1 MAIFTFFNKF
11 KIALNFQ
18 VHHWF
23 HSFIHVWQ
31 LEEPLCTNKL
41 IDQMN
46 YTLLSNYTLNDMQL
60 ALKRYYW
67 HLKLP
72 HLLSIKTST
81 IINNNYV
88 SALSGDF
95 TIDFNQKQLRLTAI
109 APALTAVSHFTWH
122 QIVRKN
128 TRLCKA
134 LFCRKFQ
141 LRGIRCGE
149 IDVANPCYALAG
161 RIINALCGTRLFC
174 VFLSW
179 YQRFSTA
186 RPLSLWWNQ
195 TIPDQSGAV

>member
-122 QIVRKN
+122 QIIR
-128 TRLCKA
+128 RLHVYVK
-134 LFCRKFQ
+134 LFFAESFNFVVSDAAKLMWQ
-141 LRGIRCGE
+141 IL
-149 IDVANPCYALAG
+149 VMPLLAG
-161 RIINALCGTRLFC
+161 
-174 VFLSW
+174 
-179 YQRFSTA
+179 
-186 RPLSLWWNQ
+186 
-195 TIPDQSGAV
+195 